1 MYLRGNAC
9 SAGETLNFPPSLESM
24 TVPPPCHHQS
34 LGLARVAQV
43 ATIPTH
49 FDGAQGVR
57 WLWLTCSSRLGLKR
71 NQIQTNVWKKGVVLL
86 LLLLLEKE
94 VQTNIFYL
102 SFCGET
108 CNYFSVLNK
117 SIFGP
122 IFEAAPMYSNMASAV
137 PLSFRVLAAFKD
149 DAAAN
154 ELLESISRADAAGD
168 HGHVT

>member
-1 MYLRGNAC
+1 MFSGRNFKLSPLSRIDDC
-9 SAGETLNFPPSLESM
+9 PSALSPSIFGVGEGGTGCHDSNPFRRRSRCPVTLTHVLES
-24 TVPPPCHHQS
+24 TRIKTQP
-34 LGLARVAQV
+34 QV
-43 ATIPTH
+43 NP
-49 FDGAQGVR
+49 DE
-57 WLWLTCSSRLGLKR
+57 RLE
-71 NQIQTNVWKKGVVLL
+71 KGVVLL

-108 CNYFSVLNK
+108 CYYFSVLNK